1 MHCIQERLRFDSF
14 ALKEELSVD
23 IPDQIPKKSV
33 NISYSQIHLSI
44 HPTPLKNYT
53 IDTHILLCNMNI
65 RHHSLSFMGTVI
77 KYGRN

>member
-14 ALKEELSVD
+14 AFKEELSVD

-44 HPTPLKNYT
+44 YPTPLKNYT
-53 IDTHILLCNMNI
+53 IDTHC
-65 RHHSLSFMGTVI
+65 FVT
-77 KYGRN
+77 

>member
-23 IPDQIPKKSV
+23 IPDQIPKKFHTP
-33 NISYSQIHLSI
+33 YIHLSI

-53 IDTHILLCNMNI
+53 IDTHC
-65 RHHSLSFMGTVI
+65 FVT
-77 KYGRN
+77 